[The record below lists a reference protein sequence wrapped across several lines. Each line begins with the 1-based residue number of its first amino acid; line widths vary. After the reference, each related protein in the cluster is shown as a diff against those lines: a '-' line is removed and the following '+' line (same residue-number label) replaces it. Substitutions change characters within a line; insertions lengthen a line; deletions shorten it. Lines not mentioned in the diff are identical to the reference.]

1 MLPLELDYRSRVPIS
16 EQLVAG
22 IVRLVACDVL
32 SPGEQLPSVRS
43 MAQQLGI
50 NPNTVQKAYRA
61 LEQLG
66 TIYSLPGKGS
76 FVSEGDEARELQ
88 KRQALESVDDALRA
102 ALDAGVT
109 AAELDDHCRHWMQK
123 TGGLLV

>member
-1 MLPLELDYRSRVPIS
+1 MLPLELDYRSRIPIS

-22 IVRLVACDVL
+22 IVRLVACGVL
-32 SPGEQLPSVRS
+32 SPGEQLPSVRG

-66 TIYSLPGKGS
+66 AIYSLPGKGS
-76 FVSEGDEARELQ
+76 FVSEGDEARALQ
-88 KRQALESVDDALRA
+88 KRQALEELDGALRT
-102 ALDAGVT
+102 ALDTGVT
-109 AAELDDHCRHWMQK
+109 LEELDAHCRSWLQEM
-123 TGGLLV
+123 GGLLV

>member
-1 MLPLELDYRSRVPIS
+1 MLPLELDYKSRIPIS

-22 IVRLVACDVL
+22 IVRLVACGVL

-66 TIYSLPGKGS
+66 AIYSLPGKGS

-88 KRQALESVDDALRA
+88 KRQTLEELDGALRT

-109 AAELDDHCRHWMQK
+109 LEDLDAHCRGWLQK
-123 TGGLLV
+123 MGGLLV

>member
-1 MLPLELDYRSRVPIS
+1 MLPLELDYKSRIPIS
-16 EQLVAG
+16 EQLVQG
-22 IVRLVACDVL
+22 IVRLVACGVL
-32 SPGEQLPSVRS
+32 SPGEQLPSVRG

-88 KRQALESVDDALRA
+88 KRQALEGLDGALRT

-109 AAELDDHCRHWMQK
+109 MEELDAHCRSRQREM
-123 TGGLLV
+123 GGLLV